1 MTESENLK
9 RLLAIDYGTK
19 RIGLALC
26 DPLMTFAYP
35 YKTILNSNKV
45 WSELLKIIKEQNVSS
60 IILGYPLKEDGE
72 PGAITKDVLN
82 FKKILEEKFKIEVIL
97 RDERYTSSVAL
108 EQIKESVTKKSR
120 RMDKGLIDRNAAS
133 VILQDYL
140 NENN

>member
-1 MTESENLK
+1 MSEPENLK

-35 YKTILNSNKV
+35 YKTISNDNKV
-45 WSELLKIIKEQNVSS
+45 WNELLKIIKEQNIAG
-60 IILGYPLKEDGE
+60 IILGYPLKENGE
-72 PGAITKDVLN
+72 PAAITKNVLK
-82 FKKILEEKFKIEVIL
+82 FKKILEEKFKVEVTL
-97 RDERYTSSVAL
+97 RDERYSSSVAL

-140 NENN
+140 NEK